1 MAFANRLGGY
11 VQTSQNP
18 LGLNANQLRGVLD
31 SIAVMRPP
39 ANIATTH
46 DTCQQQIRWLHN
58 MILHHFDANR
68 QAAAAVNVGGPA
80 AINNVAQ
87 PQVPGIP
94 QIPNM
99 WRDYFDKLSDPE
111 KRQFA
116 SMFPS
121 VARTPAEYK
130 LLQDALKN
138 DRGVLRLSERR
149 QPTPIARRRATFSS
163 AWLHL
168 KKKPRF

>member
-11 VQTSQNP
+11 VQTSQQP

-31 SIAVMRPP
+31 AIAVMRQP

-46 DTCQQQIRWLHN
+46 DACQQQIRWLHN

-94 QIPNM
+94 QIPM
-99 WRDYFDKLSDPE
+99 AWREYFEKLSPAE
-111 KRQFA
+111 QKQFA
-116 SMFPS
+116 QMFPS
-121 VARTPAEYK
+121 VARTPAEFK

-138 DRGVLRLSERR
+138 DRGVLRLSKR
-149 QPTPIARRRATFSS
+149 PVATPIARRRPTFTS
-163 AWLHL
+163 AWLH
-168 KKKPRF
+168 